1 MGKVVI
7 YQCYYFFS
15 KESASLGII
24 VDIMSFF
31 TGTKCNDM

>member
-7 YQCYYFFS
+7 YQYYYFFS
-15 KESASLGII
+15 KGSASLGII

-31 TGTKCNDM
+31 TDAKCNDM